1 MLCSDSVAIQS
12 DREFGIPHTIEEKV
26 SDLIQ
31 RMGLDEKIGQM
42 SQLQAGCGH
51 IPEHLADDIRQG
63 LVGSVLNEV
72 NVDVVNELQRI
83 SVEESRLGIPLLIGR
98 DVIHGFKTVFPIPL
112 GLAASWDPDLI
123 EQSCRVSAQEAASCG
138 VNWTFAP
145 MIDISRDPRW
155 GRIAESLGEDP
166 YLCET
171 LGTAMVKGFQGKEL
185 SDKGSIAACAK
196 HFAAYG
202 AAEAGKDYNT
212 ANVPENELRNVYL
225 RPFKKLADAGVA
237 SFMTAFCDLN
247 GVPATGNS
255 WLMDEVLRNEW
266 GYPGLLVS
274 DWDSVVELSV
284 HGFTPEDKE
293 SAYEAANAGVD
304 LEMASRAYK
313 HHLQQLV
320 DEGRISLEQI
330 DRMVARILTVKFKL
344 GLFDN
349 PYTSPSDYPDL
360 VNREHRELAKESAVK
375 SCVLLK
381 NSHQVLPLI
390 AENITSVALVGP
402 LADDDYEQLGTWIF
416 DGEAQHSVTCKTAI
430 EQLVGDKLEVHYCK
444 GLQTTR
450 SGCEQNFSPARQL
463 AAQCDATIVVV
474 GEESFMSGEAHSRA
488 SIDLP
493 GEQQALINAL
503 AEAGKPLIVVIM
515 AGRPLTIEPVLEKA
529 DAVLYAWHPGTMG
542 GPAIADLL
550 FGEQAPSG
558 KLPVT
563 FPRAVGQIPIYYAH
577 KNTGRPVS
585 DVNCLSMADIPERPE
600 QTSLGMA
607 SFHLDVNYRPLF
619 PFGYGLSYTRFEYSH
634 IRMPS
639 HRIALGSSFDLSVD
653 IANTGDRPAEE
664 VVQLYVRDL
673 VGSVTR
679 PVKELK
685 SFQRV
690 HLQPGQRKTVSFT
703 LHSDDLAFYGRDMQ
717 LKTEPGNFH
726 AWIGGDSD
734 TDLITAFE
742 IYQEE

>member
-1 MLCSDSVAIQS
+1 MAIQN
-12 DREFGIPHTIEEKV
+12 DREFGIPQSTEEKV
-26 SDLIQ
+26 SELIQ
-31 RMGLDEKIGQM
+31 RMNLDEKIGQM

-51 IPEHLADDIRQG
+51 IPDHLADDIRHG
-63 LVGSVLNEV
+63 RVGSVLNEV

-83 SVEESRLGIPLLIGR
+83 SIEETRLGIPLLIGR

-112 GLAASWDPDLI
+112 GLAASWDPQLI
-123 EQSCRVSAQEAASCG
+123 KQTCRISAQEAASCG

-155 GRIAESLGEDP
+155 GRVAESLGEDP
-166 YLCET
+166 YLCAT
-171 LGTAMVKGFQGKEL
+171 LGAAMVDGFQGDKL
-185 SDKGSIAACAK
+185 SEKGAIAACAK

-212 ANVPENELRNVYL
+212 VNVPENELRNVYL
-225 RPFKKLADAGVA
+225 RPFKKLADSGVA

-255 WLMDEVLRNEW
+255 WLLDDVLRKEW
-266 GYPGLLVS
+266 DYRGLLVS
-274 DWDSVVELSV
+274 DWDSVIELSV
-284 HGFTPEDKE
+284 HGFTHNDKE
-293 SAYEAANAGVD
+293 SACEAVNAGVD
-304 LEMASRAYK
+304 MEMASRSYK

-320 DEGRISLEQI
+320 DEGRVDLPQI
-330 DRMVARILTVKFKL
+330 DRMVARILTLKFDL

-349 PYTSPSDYPDL
+349 PYTSAADYPAL
-360 VNREHRELAKESAVK
+360 VNVDHLEVAQQSAAK

-381 NSHQVLPLI
+381 NDNQVLPLNADQMSSI
-390 AENITSVALVGP
+390 AVIGP
-402 LADDDYEQLGTWIF
+402 LADDDYEQLGTWVF
-416 DGEAQHSVTCKTAI
+416 DGDPHHSVTCKAAI
-430 EQLVGDKLEVHYCK
+430 ERLVGDKLDVRYCK

-450 SGCEQNFSPARQL
+450 SESCEQFSEALEL
-463 AAQCDATIVVV
+463 AAQCDATVVVV

-493 GEQQALINAL
+493 GQQVALIDAL
-503 AEAGKPLIVVIM
+503 AKEGKPLIVVVM
-515 AGRPLTIEPVLEKA
+515 AGRPLTIENILDKA
-529 DAVLYAWHPGTMG
+529 DSILYAWHPGTMG

-550 FGEQAPSG
+550 FGFQAPSG

-619 PFGYGLSYTRFEYSH
+619 PFGYGLSYTCFEYSG
-634 IRMPS
+634 IRMA
-639 HRIALGSSFDLSVD
+639 RQQVALGGQVEIVAD
-653 IANTGDRPAEE
+653 IKNTGHCAGEE
-664 VVQLYVRDL
+664 VVQLYIRDL

-685 SFQRV
+685 GFQRV
-690 HLQPGQRKTVSFT
+690 LLQPGEQKTITFT
-703 LHSDDLAFYGRDMQ
+703 LHTDELAFYGRDMQ
-717 LKTEPGNFH
+717 LNTEPGSFQ
-726 AWIGGDSD
+726 AWVGGDSD
-734 TDLITAFE
+734 ARLMIDFD
-742 IYQEE
+742 IYDDE